1 MPAFG
6 GLLLC
11 ERGASQLLGW
21 REGFEQ
27 RSDNFSAEKFSE
39 LVPRP
44 IGLDGVQLSRRRNL
58 PLRQNNISAGGQGRG
73 GGIHAELLFWRGG
86 LEI

>member
-1 MPAFG
+1 MPALG

-27 RSDNFSAEKFSE
+27 WSDNFSAEKFSE

-44 IGLDGVQLSRRRNL
+44 IGRTKCKDLLDLKYKD
-58 PLRQNNISAGGQGRG
+58 
-73 GGIHAELLFWRGG
+73 
-86 LEI
+86 